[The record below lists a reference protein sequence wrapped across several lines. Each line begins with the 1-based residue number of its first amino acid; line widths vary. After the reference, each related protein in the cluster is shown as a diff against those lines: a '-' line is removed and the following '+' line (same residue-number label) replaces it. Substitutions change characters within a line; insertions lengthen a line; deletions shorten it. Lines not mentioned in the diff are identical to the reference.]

1 MVYIRSVHLSGG
13 TRHEHIASV
22 RWEDPDDG
30 NSGQSSRSEMV
41 DFIGNKGGAAYVS
54 DGSRAARVGVVDAT
68 PPYIR
73 TYADGVWTDNLLA
86 LPRY

>member
-1 MVYIRSVHLSGG
+1 MVQITAVHMVGG
-13 TRHEHIASV
+13 EQHEHIGSV
-22 RWEDPDDG
+22 RWTNPSTGASGENSREDMVTFLNQG
-30 NSGQSSRSEMV
+30 NQ
-41 DFIGNKGGAAYVS
+41 AYVT
-54 DGSRAARVGVVDAT
+54 DGYRQVDVGVVNAN